1 MSAFS
6 EITDA
11 IYAVFD
17 PLVGYENIYIEYNNN
32 GRPISAEISSKKIPN
47 CNFLE
52 LHFSA
57 KKNNNIY
64 VQALKNCKEKRMGQK
79 MLNLVEDLARRIGS
93 EEIALDDM
101 SKLVI
106 DSDKSVSLITLY
118 NLTTGQSWYN
128 KLGYI
133 CKDEED
139 IDFNHASAFE
149 SNKVKI
155 TTTIV
160 NDFVLEE
167 VEPIVNKSMD
177 KMLKEIQTKFPELD
191 PDKTIQEYFIIVKDI
206 LQQYSDGKL
215 NQDVSLLVKLVDLI
229 SRADII
235 STYNNKK
242 DCVLVKEM
250 KTSRGVGRI
259 RKKHLSRKKRKTKS
273 KGKNSRKIKKK

>member
-1 MSAFS
+1 
-6 EITDA
+6 
-11 IYAVFD
+11 
-17 PLVGYENIYIEYNNN
+17 
-32 GRPISAEISSKKIPN
+32 
-47 CNFLE
+47 
-52 LHFSA
+52 
-57 KKNNNIY
+57 
-64 VQALKNCKEKRMGQK
+64 
-79 MLNLVEDLARRIGS
+79 
-93 EEIALDDM
+93 
-101 SKLVI
+101 
-106 DSDKSVSLITLY
+106 
-118 NLTTGQSWYN
+118 
-128 KLGYI
+128 
-133 CKDEED
+133 
-139 IDFNHASAFE
+139 
-149 SNKVKI
+149 
-155 TTTIV
+155 V

>member
-1 MSAFS
+1 M
-6 EITDA
+6 
-11 IYAVFD
+11 
-17 PLVGYENIYIEYNNN
+17 G
-32 GRPISAEISSKKIPN
+32 
-47 CNFLE
+47 
-52 LHFSA
+52 
-57 KKNNNIY
+57 
-64 VQALKNCKEKRMGQK
+64 EKL
-79 MLNLVEDLARRIGS
+79 LNLVEDLARRIGS

-101 SKLVI
+101 SKLII

-139 IDFNHASAFE
+139 IDFNHVDAFE

-155 TTTIV
+155 TTTSV

-177 KMLKEIQTKFPELD
+177 KLLEEIKEQFPELD
-191 PDKTIQEYFIIVKDI
+191 PDKTIQDYFIIVKNI

-215 NQDVSLLVKLVDLI
+215 DQDVSLLVKLVDLI